1 MPKENLG
8 LLDGHNT
15 LQSQQN
21 ILLLVELSVIDIT
34 GEGFVVSNYQPSI
47 HINTNFLLNNWV
59 RIETISSQKK
69 IKCGGK
75 SIH

>member
-8 LLDGHNT
+8 LLNGHNT

-47 HINTNFLLNNWV
+47 HINTKFLLNNRV
-59 RIETISSQKK
+59 RTETMKSEKK
-69 IKCGGK
+69 IKYGVK